1 MPVTWVDDKKTDN
14 GAHVD
19 AVKAAKELLV
29 DVKILPALKMRTGQ

>member
-1 MPVTWVDDKKTDN
+1 MPIAWVDDKKNDN

-29 DVKILPALKMRTGQ
+29 DM